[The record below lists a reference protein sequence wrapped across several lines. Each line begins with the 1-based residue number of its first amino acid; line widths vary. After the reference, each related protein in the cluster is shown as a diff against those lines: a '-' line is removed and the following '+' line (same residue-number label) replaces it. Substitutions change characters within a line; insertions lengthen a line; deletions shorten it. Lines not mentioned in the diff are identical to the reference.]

1 MTTTDIIQSLCFKYR
16 YLRELQTQQQDR
28 FASNRGQLIQTLKSQ
43 IWKLKREYLETRER
57 SKAKG
62 MLYEHLGKFYLATR
76 EITSCEFLEY
86 RRLRAL
92 KVA

>member
-1 MTTTDIIQSLCFKYR
+1 MNTLDIIQSICFKYR
-16 YLRELQTQQQDR
+16 YLRELQVQQQQQV
-28 FASNRGQLIQTLKSQ
+28 ALQRGQLIQSLKSQ

-57 SKAKG
+57 SKPKG
-62 MLYEHLGKFYLATR
+62 MLYEHGGRFYLSAR
-76 EITSCEFLEY
+76 EISYGEFMEY